1 MPREKSVAAG
11 IVSLAVFLLLEAA
24 SLLMLTHNGTLQRL
38 AVARIGHGFMAKTWG
53 TTQRISGYF
62 SLARTND
69 ELAQENHSLTE
80 RLRALKAVAE
90 VPPYDSLT
98 AVPPDGFKYT
108 PAKII
113 KSGTNSQHNYILI
126 DKIQFANVRTTP
138 LQRRRGDGRCSIHM
152 LSAAGATMVRSG
164 VFRADVLEKV
174 SAETLARVR
183 DGRYDFRKYQ

>member
-98 AVPPDGFKYT
+98 AVPPVGFKYT

-113 KSGTNSQHNYILI
+113 KAGTNSQHNYILI
-126 DKIQFANVRTTP
+126 DKGSDDGMPVVRANDVSGIAFKQLATRVIDAID
-138 LQRRRGDGRCSIHM
+138 RRN
-152 LSAAGATMVRSG
+152 
-164 VFRADVLEKV
+164 
-174 SAETLARVR
+174 ETLPPTEVV
-183 DGRYDFRKYQ
+183 QTH